1 MNKRLLL
8 EGMRY
13 SVHCFCEYSA
23 NAISSRHFL
32 KRDVP
37 SVVIMR
43 THQRHQ
49 RLQPMHPVWL
59 QVDDDSR
66 QRMAINCSTRSRGLA
81 SMRHVHIIEEDQQ
94 TRPFK
99 ENAPIRSS
107 SALLPLGSGLIVKY
121 TLHISLFFGLSA
133 FQSLLAG
140 DPGIPLLCKLLLL
153 LLRCPLLD
161 LCQEPR
167 CRTVPRCTS
176 TPQTTAHQ
184 PS

>member
-1 MNKRLLL
+1 
-8 EGMRY
+8 
-13 SVHCFCEYSA
+13 
-23 NAISSRHFL
+23 
-32 KRDVP
+32 
-37 SVVIMR
+37 MR

-59 QVDDDSR
+59 QVDDDRR

-81 SMRHVHIIEEDQQ
+81 SMRHVHIIEAVSIPTAQLSNCASEDQQ
-94 TRPFK
+94 TRPFE
-99 ENAPIRSS
+99 ENVPIRSS

-161 LCQEPR
+161 SCQEPR